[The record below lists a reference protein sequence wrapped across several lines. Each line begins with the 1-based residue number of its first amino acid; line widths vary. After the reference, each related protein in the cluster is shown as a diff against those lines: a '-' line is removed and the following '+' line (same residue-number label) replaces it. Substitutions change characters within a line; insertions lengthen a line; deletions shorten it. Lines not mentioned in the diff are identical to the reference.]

1 MNILNKQ
8 QNLKSLFDFQKND
21 QEYKEY
27 KHYLNY
33 YYEKPTKQDKYDRS
47 YDNGKLLLINKKNS
61 QKRIEITPARF
72 GDLEI
77 IYEQL
82 KMQKKIILE
91 KISIIIEKPENY
103 NQEDRD
109 LFDELKEKYGL
120 FNQKIIE
127 IDTINKNYYISMEQL
142 LQDKIQRM
150 NETAVY
156 YMQRTNSYQ
165 NLAELDPI
173 LKSEKAMLIKLF
185 NQSKNQTPTNIDKTA
200 KQLNIPSKT
209 IEAWFNW
216 IQNCFY
222 YLKNKKELYSINDH
236 IDHIEAEFETKN
248 KYMLL
253 KKPQIKEIN

>member
-8 QNLKSLFDFQKND
+8 QNLESLFDFQKND

-33 YYEKPTKQDKYDRS
+33 YYQKPTKQDKYDRS
-47 YDNGKLLLINKKNS
+47 YDNGKLLLINKKNP
-61 QKRIEITPARF
+61 QKKIEITPARF

-103 NQEDRD
+103 TQEDRD

-120 FNQKIIE
+120 YNQKIIE
-127 IDTINKNYYISMEQL
+127 IDAINKHYYVSMEEL
-142 LQDKIQRM
+142 LQNKIKTM
-150 NETAVY
+150 NQTALY
-156 YMQRTNSYQ
+156 YMYRTQSYQ
-165 NLAELDPI
+165 TLAGLDPI
-173 LKSEKAMLIKLF
+173 LKSTKAILIKLF
-185 NQSKNQTPTNIDKTA
+185 HEAKNQIPPNTDKIA
-200 KQLNIPSKT
+200 KQLNIPSQ
-209 IEAWFNW
+209 IIDAWFNW
-216 IQNCFY
+216 IQNCYY
-222 YLKNKKELYSINDH
+222 YLKNKKELYSINDQ
-236 IDHIEAEFETKN
+236 IDHHEAEFETKN

-253 KKPQIKEIN
+253 KKPHIKEIN

>member
-8 QNLKSLFDFQKND
+8 QNLESLFDFQKND
-21 QEYKEY
+21 QEYKQY
-27 KHYLNY
+27 KQYLNY

-47 YDNGKLLLINKKNS
+47 YDNGKLLLINKKNP
-61 QKRIEITPARF
+61 QKKIEIIPARF
-72 GDLEI
+72 DDLEI

-103 NQEDRD
+103 TQEDRD
-109 LFDELKEKYGL
+109 FFDELKEKYGL
-120 FNQKIIE
+120 YNQKIIE
-127 IDTINKNYYISMEQL
+127 INAINKNYYISMEQL
-142 LQDKIQRM
+142 LQDKIKIM
-150 NETAVY
+150 NETAIY
-156 YMQRTNSYQ
+156 YMHRTHSYQ
-165 NLAELDPI
+165 IIANLNPI
-173 LKSEKAMLIKLF
+173 LKSEKDTLIKLF
-185 NQSKNQTPTNIDKTA
+185 HQAKNQIPSNINIIA
-200 KQLNIPSKT
+200 KQLNIPSNT

-216 IQNCFY
+216 IQNCYY

-236 IDHIEAEFETKN
+236 IDHMEAEFETKN

>member
-8 QNLKSLFDFQKND
+8 QNLESLFDFQKND
-21 QEYKEY
+21 QAYKEY
-27 KHYLNY
+27 KQYLNY

-47 YDNGKLLLINKKNS
+47 YENGKLLLINKKNP
-61 QKRIEITPARF
+61 QKKIEIIPARF

-127 IDTINKNYYISMEQL
+127 IDAINKNYYMSMEQL
-142 LQDKIQRM
+142 LQNKIKTM
-150 NETAVY
+150 NETAIY
-156 YMQRTNSYQ
+156 YMQRTQSYQ
-165 NLAELDPI
+165 TLTELDPI

-185 NQSKNQTPTNIDKTA
+185 HQSKNQTPTNTDKIA

-209 IEAWFNW
+209 IEAWFIW
-216 IQNCFY
+216 IQNCFL

-236 IDHIEAEFETKN
+236 IDHMEAEFETKN

>member
-8 QNLKSLFDFQKND
+8 QNLESLFDFQKND

-27 KHYLNY
+27 RHYLNY
-33 YYEKPTKQDKYDRS
+33 YYEKPTKQDIYDRS
-47 YDNGKLLLINKKNS
+47 YDNGKLLLINKKNP
-61 QKRIEITPARF
+61 QKKIEITPARF

-109 LFDELKEKYGL
+109 HFDELKEKYGL
-120 FNQKIIE
+120 YNQKIIE
-127 IDTINKNYYISMEQL
+127 IDAINKNYYVSMEQL
-142 LQDKIQRM
+142 LQDKIKTM
-150 NETAVY
+150 NETAIY
-156 YMQRTNSYQ
+156 YMKRTHSYQ
-165 NLAELDPI
+165 TLVEFDPI
-173 LKSEKAMLIKLF
+173 LKSTKADLVKLF
-185 NQSKNQTPTNIDKTA
+185 HQSQNQIPANIDKIA
-200 KQLNIPSKT
+200 KQLNIPSKI
-209 IEAWFNW
+209 IEAWFIW
-216 IQNCFY
+216 IQNCFL
-222 YLKNKKELYSINDH
+222 YLKNKKELYNINDH
-236 IDHIEAEFETKN
+236 IDNMETEFETKN